1 MAIPVAPPRF
11 APTNLRQQ
19 PLILKAFVKM
29 DSLAPAVQRFALS
42 TAEKQYRLGLNHG
55 LVSARQFWLLLQ
67 QFDSAEAIWNASA
80 QALRAVLSA
89 SVADKLAKF
98 CQTHDVSAFERS
110 VQAADISVCFFESP
124 SYPPA
129 LRTLYDPPFLLYYKG
144 ANLWSSLNKAVAVI
158 GTRRPTPY
166 GLRQTE
172 RITRYLVQ
180 QQCCVVS
187 GMALGID
194 AAAHRAALQAGGPTV
209 AVLGS
214 GLGKP
219 SPRTHLKLFSEL
231 CQTGM
236 VISEFPPAFSA
247 QTWTFP
253 MRNRV
258 VSGLSSAVVVIEA
271 ARKSGT
277 LITVDCAIEQG
288 REVFAMPGPVDSPQS
303 EGTHNLIQEGAYLLA
318 QPENLSQVMNWAV
331 SAPAEEHSFIS
342 NGLTN
347 TQQAVYEV
355 LSESPQSIENIVNKS
370 KQKLNLVLSILTEL
384 EIKGLVERLPGKLY
398 RRSLVS

>member
-1 MAIPVAPPRF
+1 M
-11 APTNLRQQ
+11 N
-19 PLILKAFVKM
+19 
-29 DSLAPAVQRFALS
+29 SLAPTVQSFALS
-42 TAEKQYRLGLNHG
+42 AAEKQYRLGLNHA
-55 LVSARQFWLLLQ
+55 LVSARQFWLLLRH
-67 QFDSAEAIWNASA
+67 FGSAEAIWKAPAKALSTILSPSA
-80 QALRAVLSA
+80 AHKLSA
-89 SVADKLAKF
+89 F
-98 CQTHDVSAFERS
+98 CQAHDVNTFQAQLE
-110 VQAADISVCFFESP
+110 AADISVCFFESP
-124 SYPPA
+124 AYPEV
-129 LRTLYDPPFLLYYKG
+129 LRTIYDPPFLLYYKG
-144 ANLWSSLNKAVAVI
+144 MNLWPTFNKAVAVI
-158 GTRRPTPY
+158 GTRRPTAY
-166 GLRQTE
+166 GLKQTE
-172 RITRYLVQ
+172 RITRYLAQ

-214 GLGKP
+214 GLDNP

-231 CQTGM
+231 CKTGM

-258 VSGLSSAVVVIEA
+258 VSGLSGAVVVIEA

-288 REVFAMPGPVDSPQS
+288 REVFALPGPVDSPQS

-318 QPENLSQVMNWAV
+318 QPENLSEVMSWAI
-331 SAPAEEHSFIS
+331 SAPSEGASEDASFIS
-342 NGLTN
+342 NALTN

-370 KQKLNLVLSILTEL
+370 KQKLNLVLSVLTEL
-384 EIKGLVERLPGKLY
+384 EIKGLVEGLPGRLY
-398 RRSLVS
+398 RRSPIS